1 MRFDSLLNQLE
12 RIFSFDFL
20 SFSDEDSQKSLLRYN
35 SILQQTL
42 SIYKNIESCLRACS
56 VYAET
61 LFRGQYLQAM
71 SLAQNVSQALYPPV
85 QALSNPAIAE
95 TNKNETVMISYLAQ
109 LLQVAKA
116 TANVEPKQPVTL
128 IVQASGRE
136 MSRVVIDDIN
146 TLSRMTGGD
155 VLR

>member
-1 MRFDSLLNQLE
+1 
-12 RIFSFDFL
+12 
-20 SFSDEDSQKSLLRYN
+20 
-35 SILQQTL
+35 
-42 SIYKNIESCLRACS
+42 
-56 VYAET
+56 
-61 LFRGQYLQAM
+61 M

-116 TANVEPKQPVTL
+116 TANAEPKQPVTL